1 MGSINDYLRHRRTD
15 EQPRTRRFK
24 GRILGQISLSLV
36 LFLII
41 AASVQ
46 ADNIFGQSARY
57 VMEEGIAA
65 SSSWIDFDGTS
76 TDKTDTATDND
87 KTGNADSDQVNTP
100 VEDVFPA
107 DDSAPPD
114 FTAPA
119 SGVVVTDVAV
129 EAGGFASSSGI
140 LIQGNAGQ
148 KVKSAADGSVASV
161 AEGNNGFVLEITHSG
176 GFTSLYQGLSQSDV
190 KEGDQVR
197 AGDQIGAT
205 ADGEL
210 TFSLMLNGTE
220 VDPLEYLFE

>member
-46 ADNIFGQSARY
+46 TDNIFGQSARY

-65 SSSWIDFDGTS
+65 SSSWIDFDR
-76 TDKTDTATDND
+76 TDTDSAGNATDND
-87 KTGNADSDQVNTP
+87 NTADSDQVNTP

-129 EAGGFASSSGI
+129 EAGGFASSS
-140 LIQGNAGQ
+140 
-148 KVKSAADGSVASV
+148 
-161 AEGNNGFVLEITHSG
+161 
-176 GFTSLYQGLSQSDV
+176 
-190 KEGDQVR
+190 
-197 AGDQIGAT
+197 
-205 ADGEL
+205 
-210 TFSLMLNGTE
+210 
-220 VDPLEYLFE
+220 